1 MVNEDSRW
9 SLTKK
14 GVTLCVTTI
23 RSSMTRNC
31 YILLPMA
38 IGGGWN
44 LIGFSLNHYNRKGE
58 NPLSLWML
66 IWRNCPQP
74 RRTVCGST
82 KSHEEHRV
90 LNASIRIALR
100 RPALSWLKTYMGR
113 WWFTVL
119 LCTIPVCLC
128 SMRFVMV
135 ATLHLLL
142 KEFRRH
148 ARWQVLHCVAH
159 LFASHVDAN
168 DRVYK
173 PGRYSCKRHR
183 TLTIDKWSIKT
194 TKCPA
199 ISYFW

>member
-1 MVNEDSRW
+1 MIPIQFYPDFVRGVIPRHIWLVISDLMASRPYNSHSVGEVRDAQHEIFLNNKWYVSHSIKYTLISIRAVVNEDSRW

-74 RRTVCGST
+74 RRTVCGNT

-90 LNASIRIALR
+90 LNTSIR
-100 RPALSWLKTYMGR
+100 SLKKT
-113 WWFTVL
+113 
-119 LCTIPVCLC
+119 
-128 SMRFVMV
+128 SFVM
-135 ATLHLLL
+135 A
-142 KEFRRH
+142 
-148 ARWQVLHCVAH
+148 
-159 LFASHVDAN
+159 
-168 DRVYK
+168 
-173 PGRYSCKRHR
+173 
-183 TLTIDKWSIKT
+183 
-194 TKCPA
+194 
-199 ISYFW
+199 